1 MERRKFIA
9 GLGSLTAA
17 GAAGI
22 GTGAFT
28 SVDADRNMAVDVVTD
43 QSALLALSGEF
54 ARNSEYL
61 GNDGSEG
68 ELTVEITAD
77 NENFA
82 GEGLNSNA
90 ETTIL
95 EVFSVANNSPNT
107 IVVQTDFTG
116 TGIAGGGTMSEVWE
130 PGTDDVKTAVE
141 YAGGAAVSASE
152 APLPFGGNS
161 TPVLGPGDYILVGFE
176 FDSED
181 PVDSTNDSDGPLE
194 FTAKEVINHNPGYS
208 GVNFPSALTEEE

>member
-1 MERRKFIA
+1 MI
-9 GLGSLTAA
+9 GIGSLAA
-17 GAAGI
+17 GGAAAT

-28 SVDADRNMAVDVVTD
+28 SVEANRNMTVDVVSD
-43 QSALLALSGEF
+43 QSAFLALSGEF

-61 GNDGSEG
+61 GNDGSDG
-68 ELTVEITAD
+68 ELTVKISGD
-77 NENFA
+77 NDDLV
-82 GEGLNSNA
+82 GEGLNADAN
-90 ETTIL
+90 TTIH

-107 IVVQTDFTG
+107 IVVNTDFTG

-176 FDSED
+176 FSSED
-181 PVDSTNDSDGPLE
+181 PVDSTNDSDGPLK
-194 FTAKEVINHNPGYS
+194 FTAGEVVNHDPGYR
-208 GVNFPSALTEEE
+208 GVNFPSALTEE